1 MASNF
6 GNVDETNSANASF
19 NALLDEKIGI
29 SDPSISVLAKDTSQA
44 VLNEL
49 LLLVSHYWLSIAA
62 SDCTSSEAD
71 VIRR

>member
-19 NALLDEKIGI
+19 KALLDEKNGI
-29 SDPSISVLAKDTSQA
+29 FDPSISVLAKDTSQA

-49 LLLVSHYWLSIAA
+49 LLLVSHY
-62 SDCTSSEAD
+62 
-71 VIRR
+71 

>member
-19 NALLDEKIGI
+19 KALLDEKIGI

-49 LLLVSHYWLSIAA
+49 LLLVSHY
-62 SDCTSSEAD
+62 
-71 VIRR
+71 